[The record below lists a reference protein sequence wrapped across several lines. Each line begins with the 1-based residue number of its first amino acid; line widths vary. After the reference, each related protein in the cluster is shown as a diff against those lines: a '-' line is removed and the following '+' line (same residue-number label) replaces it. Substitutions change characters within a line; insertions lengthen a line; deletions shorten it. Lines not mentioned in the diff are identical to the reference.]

1 MKLSATTGLY
11 QESRGTKELRDM
23 NEVLRVLH
31 EVGYKV
37 IDLSFCSQNA
47 ESYILRGD
55 DWQKKIDEVGE
66 TAAKLGLEFYQCHMP
81 FVKGCALAIAPD
93 WKKPGYPEYF
103 RECMRRASIANGML
117 GVKWAVYHPIYCP
130 EQNYER
136 KAALEANHAFYD
148 EYIDLCIQNGTGV
161 AYENMLPNLNGTHRV
176 RYGTHYEDLI
186 ELIDSYQDPMVGA
199 CWDTGHANQMKFD
212 QARALRA
219 VGSRLKALHINDN
232 FYGVRDEHLL
242 PYMGTVDWQAVIDT
256 LVEIGYTG
264 TLNYETGQV
273 TKKSTGEFQKELVRM
288 TYRNGLYL
296 LDMYEKAKEKAYNR
310 NAVEVQ
316 EEKEGCQA

>member
-1 MKLSATTGLY
+1 MKLSTTTGLY
-11 QESRGTKELRDM
+11 QQTRGEKLLKDM
-23 NEVLRVLH
+23 NEVLRTLKD
-31 EVGYKV
+31 VGYEA
-37 IDLSFCSQNA
+37 IDMSFCGQEKEN
-47 ESYILRGD
+47 YILRGD
-55 DWQKKIDEVGE
+55 DWQKKIDEVAE
-66 TAAKLGLEFYQCHMP
+66 TTAKLGLELYQSHMP
-81 FVKGCALAIAPD
+81 FVKGCALAVAPD

-103 RECMRRASIANGML
+103 KECMRRASIANGML
-117 GVKWAVYHPIYCP
+117 GIKWAVYHPIYCP

-136 KAALEANHAFYD
+136 KAALDANHAFYD

-176 RYGTHYEDLI
+176 RYGTHYEDLND
-186 ELIDSYQDPMVGA
+186 LIDSYQDPMVGA

-219 VGSRLKALHINDN
+219 VGSRLKVLHINDN

-256 LVEIGYTG
+256 LVEIGYEG
-264 TLNYETGQV
+264 TLNYETGKV
-273 TKKSTGEFQKELVRM
+273 TQKAAGEIQLELVRM

-296 LDMYEKAKEKAYNR
+296 MDMYNKAKAKAEGTQTLDLLN
-310 NAVEVQ
+310 
-316 EEKEGCQA
+316 EKEGGQA